1 MKLNIKEIVQSW
13 AIKMNPTEKQKKM
26 AEERYAICV
35 TCPSNVKIFDKVW
48 SEVCNECGCP
58 VQAKIFSPK
67 HDACPLHKW
76 LDIENR
82 YSPNGSLSPKNNK
95 TTI

>member
-13 AIKMNPTEKQKKM
+13 AIKINPTEKQKKM
-26 AEERYAICV
+26 AEERYAVCV
-35 TCPSNVKIFDKVW
+35 TCPSNVKVFDKAW

-58 VQAKIFSPK
+58 LQAKIFSPK
-67 HDACPLHKW
+67 YDACDLHKW
-76 LDIENR
+76 IDIENR
-82 YSPNGSLSPKNNK
+82 YSPNGKLHPKNNK